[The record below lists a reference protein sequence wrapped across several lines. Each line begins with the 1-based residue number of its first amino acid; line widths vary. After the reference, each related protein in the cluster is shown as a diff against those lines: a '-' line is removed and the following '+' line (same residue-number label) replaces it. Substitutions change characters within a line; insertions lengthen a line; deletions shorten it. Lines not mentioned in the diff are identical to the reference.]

1 MSRVTDSVRD
11 SVRYSRSEQEEH
23 ESQSVENR
31 NYYAISQVEGHSNRE
46 HQQQTYGRT
55 GYEYNQRQ
63 GNEQVYIRET
73 PQPKPRQ
80 VNQQQNRG
88 MNQQYPY
95 VYSQA
100 NETLSNPTAQNQRNK
115 ENNSKLMNEV
125 YKTAS
130 PGTASDERQYLI
142 EEHTWTPNGKEN
154 SGGFPWFTI
163 IITIAQTAY
172 FFYMY
177 WTAVGPPSSEWGFWQ
192 SEFNDNKL
200 ILDGDKATIDKEVW
214 RFFSYSFVHSGWQ
227 HLIGN
232 MMMQLIVGSLLEIV
246 HGTTRIMV
254 IYVIGWFIFKCD
266 QNISFK

>member
-55 GYEYNQRQ
+55 GYEYDQRQ

-142 EEHTWTPNGKEN
+142 EEHTWTPNGKGKVFRVFQRFDFVRKLWWFPLVHDYHHYSTN
-154 SGGFPWFTI
+154 SV
-163 IITIAQTAY
+163 
-172 FFYMY
+172 FFLHVLDCCRP
-177 WTAVGPPSSEWGFWQ
+177 AV
-192 SEFNDNKL
+192 K
-200 ILDGDKATIDKEVW
+200 
-214 RFFSYSFVHSGWQ
+214 
-227 HLIGN
+227 
-232 MMMQLIVGSLLEIV
+232 
-246 HGTTRIMV
+246 
-254 IYVIGWFIFKCD
+254 
-266 QNISFK
+266 